1 MPGKDRSA
9 RAAIFITASYAWA
22 AITRNCSHDT
32 RQLFFH
38 LANLTYLTSL
48 GAGLQTSLV
57 IQILSAYFSSKTFQP
72 LSRLLDQG
80 SRAPKSTFHT
90 ICTPPRVFL
99 AFTRGRVK
107 WRLVAPE
114 LSQIPSTKKK
124 ILVFSVFSLFYLKSL
139 KHFDKRPLLFR
150 ISYLDR
156 NLEAIVC
163 EKNLKPFSFWKKER
177 LIACPAVNASS
188 TKCISKSPPSLTA
201 LSLSQW
207 ELITFS

>member
-1 MPGKDRSA
+1 MPGVDRSA
-9 RAAIFITASYAWA
+9 SQGSHIHHCFLCMSCYNSKFFTWYKATILPFSKFNIFDIS
-22 AITRNCSHDT
+22 RS
-32 RQLFFH
+32 R
-38 LANLTYLTSL
+38 
-48 GAGLQTSLV
+48 LQTLL
-57 IQILSAYFSSKTFQP
+57 ITKILSTYFSSKTFQP

-114 LSQIPSTKKK
+114 LSQIPSTK
-124 ILVFSVFSLFYLKSL
+124 IFFLVFSVFSLFYLKSL

-163 EKNLKPFSFWKKER
+163 EENLKPLVFF
-177 LIACPAVNASS
+177 
-188 TKCISKSPPSLTA
+188 
-201 LSLSQW
+201 
-207 ELITFS
+207 

>member
-1 MPGKDRSA
+1 MPGVDRSA
-9 RAAIFITASYAWA
+9 SQGSHIHHCFLCMSCYNSKLFTWYKATILPFSKFNIFDISRSRFTKSPFHTNF
-22 AITRNCSHDT
+22 IK
-32 RQLFFH
+32 LFF
-38 LANLTYLTSL
+38 
-48 GAGLQTSLV
+48 Q
-57 IQILSAYFSSKTFQP
+57 QKP

-107 WRLVAPE
+107 WRLVAPR
-114 LSQIPSTKKK
+114 LSQFLSTKKY
-124 ILVFSVFSLFYLKSL
+124 IWVLFHVL
-139 KHFDKRPLLFR
+139 KHFHKKSLPSELF
-150 ISYLDR
+150 SDC
-156 NLEAIVC
+156 NLKTITC
-163 EKNLKPFSFWKKER
+163 EENLKPFSFWKKER
-177 LIACPAVNASS
+177 MIACPAVNASS

>member
-48 GAGLQTSLV
+48 GAGLQTSLL
-57 IQILSAYFSSKTFQP
+57 IQILSTYFSIKTFQP

-107 WRLVAPE
+107 WRLVAPR
-114 LSQIPSTKKK
+114 LSQTSLTKLGNCKLWHLGNCELKQWK
-124 ILVFSVFSLFYLKSL
+124 ILSWKLGNCFV
-139 KHFDKRPLLFR
+139 
-150 ISYLDR
+150 
-156 NLEAIVC
+156 LE
-163 EKNLKPFSFWKKER
+163 
-177 LIACPAVNASS
+177 
-188 TKCISKSPPSLTA
+188 
-201 LSLSQW
+201 QY
-207 ELITFS
+207 